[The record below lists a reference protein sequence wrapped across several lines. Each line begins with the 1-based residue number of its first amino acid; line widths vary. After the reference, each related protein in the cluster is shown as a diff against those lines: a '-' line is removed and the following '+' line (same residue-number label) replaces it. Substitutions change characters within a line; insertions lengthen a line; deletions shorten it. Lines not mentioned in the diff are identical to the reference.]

1 MARPPPAQVKAQA
14 AKAQAI
20 VVLGCPSSSRLR
32 RRLDRGIDLFQQGLA
47 PALVLSGGGSGAT
60 PEAEIMRRAATACG
74 IPESALLVEPYSR
87 DTIGNARE
95 TARLLRQH
103 GWRAVILVTDKTHLP
118 RAALLF
124 RLAGIEV
131 VGRSGVSSSSALL
144 EFTTALREA
153 LAFLPSLVR
162 ALVTE
167 PESRRRRRACD
178 R

>member
-60 PEAEIMRRAATACG
+60 PEAEIMRRAATAYG

-95 TARLLRQH
+95 TARLLRH
-103 GWRAVILVTDKTHLP
+103 PGGRALGRQLVIGAARTHN
-118 RAALLF
+118 RAAGS
-124 RLAGIEV
+124 AGI
-131 VGRSGVSSSSALL
+131 SA
-144 EFTTALREA
+144 
-153 LAFLPSLVR
+153 
-162 ALVTE
+162 E
-167 PESRRRRRACD
+167 PGARPRY
-178 R
+178 

>member
-1 MARPPPAQVKAQA
+1 MGRPAPAQVKTKT

-32 RRLDRGIDLFQQGLA
+32 RRLDRGIDLFQQGLG
-47 PALVLSGGGSGAT
+47 PALVLSGRGSGAT
-60 PEAEIMRRAATACG
+60 PEAEIMRRAATARG
-74 IPESALLVEPYSR
+74 IPDTALLVEPFSR

-95 TARLLRQH
+95 TARLLRRH
-103 GWRAVILVTDKTHLP
+103 GWRTVILVSDKTHLP

-124 RLAGIEV
+124 RLAGVEV

-144 EFTTALREA
+144 ELTTALREA

-162 ALVTE
+162 ALV
-167 PESRRRRRACD
+167 RA
-178 R
+178 RKPPSTASV